1 MKLWSLVKW
10 IAGQARNDK
19 LAVIPDS
26 IRDPWLLG
34 CVVVG
39 ALLSAGAAQALQV
52 TDDRGVT
59 LTFAQPPQRIVSL
72 LPALTETVCALGQ
85 CQRLVGV
92 DRYSNFPQSVRALP
106 QVGGGLDPNIE
117 AIVALKPDLVL
128 IATSS
133 RLGERLQAL
142 GIKALALEPKSHA
155 DVRRV
160 LEQVGQVLGVGDATR
175 VWRGIDAEL
184 SAQALSLP
192 SAAKNMRVYFEVDSA
207 IYAAGEKSFIGETL
221 MRLGL
226 KNIVP
231 ASLGLFPKLNPEYV
245 VRAQPDLIM
254 VSENNRASLAARPG
268 WANLRAI
275 KAGHVCVFSAAQLD
289 ALVRPGPRIAEAAHL
304 MVRCVQDLPKPYG
317 ESDPSGPR
325 GNTR

>member
-1 MKLWSLVKW
+1 MSLSAAWLPPRAFGLAMTKTVVLMNNRFFKLLLAWLAW
-10 IAGQARNDK
+10 IA
-19 LAVIPDS
+19 
-26 IRDPWLLG
+26 
-34 CVVVG
+34 
-39 ALLSAGAAQALQV
+39 LSGAALALQV

-106 QVGGGLDPNIE
+106 QVGGGLDANIE

-133 RLGERLQAL
+133 HLGERLQAL

-221 MRLGL
+221 MRLGF

-254 VSENNRASLAARPG
+254 VSENNYASLAARPG

-275 KAGHVCVFSAAQLD
+275 KAGRVCVFSAEQLD

-304 MVRCVQDLPKPYG
+304 MVQCVQDLLKPHG